1 MKVIETAIPGVKVI
15 EPTLFADARG
25 TFLESWRR
33 ERYAE
38 AGLPREFAQDNLSRS
53 TQRVLRGLHLQHP
66 NGQGKL
72 ITVLSGRVLDVA
84 VDVRRGSPTFR
95 RHVAIELAEYRQLWV
110 PSGLAHGFY
119 VLSAT
124 ADIAY
129 KCDTPYSPQ
138 DEIAIYWNDPSL
150 GIAWP
155 DPEPILSPRDAAA
168 RLLDE
173 IADLPAYGIK
183 N

>member
-1 MKVIETAIPGVKVI
+1 MKVIETAIPGVKLI
-15 EPTLFADARG
+15 EPVLFGDARG
-25 TFLESWRR
+25 VFLESWRR

-38 AGLPREFAQDNLSRS
+38 AGLPREFVQDNLSRS
-53 TQRVLRGLHLQHP
+53 IHKVLRGLHLQHP

-95 RHVAIELAEYRQLWV
+95 QHVAIELAEYRQLWV
-110 PSGLAHGFY
+110 PPGLAHGFY

-124 ADIAY
+124 ADVAY
-129 KCDTPYSPQ
+129 KCDAPYRPQ
-138 DEIAIYWNDPSL
+138 HEIAIRWNDPSL

-155 DPEPILSPRDAAA
+155 DPEPLLSPRDAAA
-168 RLLDE
+168 PLLDE
-173 IADLPAYGIK
+173 IADLPVYGFR